1 MLKLQVHALGRR
13 YGFRKVF
20 SDLEF
25 SAEAPQAVVIC
36 GPNGSGKSTLLKIL
50 TYLDLPTAGQVVYSS
65 ESRKPMKK
73 ELVRSSIAFVSPE
86 FNLYEELS
94 ALENLKFYLKVS
106 GRGFESGECL
116 ECLDRVGLIKRSDD
130 FISEYSF
137 GMKMRLKYALALAVK
152 PEVLAVDEPSTNLD
166 RNGREIA
173 YSIMREFK
181 RKGLLLFATNED
193 HETEMGD
200 VRVELG
206 R

>member
-1 MLKLQVHALGRR
+1 
-13 YGFRKVF
+13 
-20 SDLEF
+20 
-25 SAEAPQAVVIC
+25 
-36 GPNGSGKSTLLKIL
+36 
-50 TYLDLPTAGQVVYSS
+50 
-65 ESRKPMKK
+65 
-73 ELVRSSIAFVSPE
+73 
-86 FNLYEELS
+86 
-94 ALENLKFYLKVS
+94 
-106 GRGFESGECL
+106 
-116 ECLDRVGLIKRSDD
+116 
-130 FISEYSF
+130 
-137 GMKMRLKYALALAVK
+137 VK